1 MSKPNEETLVEL
13 LDAISRELLRRVKAG
28 KATHQDIA
36 NAIKLLNNNGI
47 TVEPQRGDPLDILKE
62 ELPFHSDTAFTN

>member
-1 MSKPNEETLVEL
+1 MSRPSEEILASL
-13 LDAISRELLRRVKAG
+13 LDVVSRELLVRIKLGDAS
-28 KATHQDIA
+28 HQDIA

-47 TVEPQRGDPLDILKE
+47 TVEPTKGDPLDILKE